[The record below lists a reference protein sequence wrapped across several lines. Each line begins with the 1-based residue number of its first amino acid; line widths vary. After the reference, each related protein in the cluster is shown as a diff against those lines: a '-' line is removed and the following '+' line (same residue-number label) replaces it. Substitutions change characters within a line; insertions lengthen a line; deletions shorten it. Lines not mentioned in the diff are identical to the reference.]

1 VRVISAVWER
11 RITLSNKQP
20 RRARR
25 LRSRIGQLVLLL
37 AIYYLVPIRET
48 TSVPDQVMR
57 GGLALVVLVAVVTW
71 ITREVVRQSSQRAA
85 EVNQDRLLLLVVV
98 GLLFFAL
105 VDLVV
110 ARAGPSAFVGLETK
124 TDALYFAL
132 TTLATVG
139 FGDVHAEGQV
149 ARVLLIIQMIFNVV
163 VLTRAAQVLL
173 ASSAVRR
180 VPDQGSRDD

>member
-1 VRVISAVWER
+1 MSY
-11 RITLSNKQP
+11 KQS

-25 LRSRIGQLVLLL
+25 LHSRIGQVVLLL

-57 GGLALVVLVAVVTW
+57 GAFAFLVLVAVVTW
-71 ITREVVRQSSQRAA
+71 ITREVVRQSSQRTA

-98 GLLFFAL
+98 GLMFFAL
-105 VDLVV
+105 IDLVI
-110 ARAGPSAFVGLETK
+110 ARTGPSEFIGLETK
-124 TDALYFAL
+124 TDSLYFAL

-139 FGDVHAEGQV
+139 FGDVHAEGQI
-149 ARVLLIIQMIFNVV
+149 ARVLLIAQMIFNVA

-173 ASSAVRR
+173 TSRAVPRL
-180 VPDQGSRDD
+180 PDQGE

>member
-1 VRVISAVWER
+1 MSY
-11 RITLSNKQP
+11 KQS

-25 LRSRIGQLVLLL
+25 LRSRIGQLVLVL

-57 GGLALVVLVAVVTW
+57 GAFALLVLVAVVTW
-71 ITREVVRQSSQRAA
+71 ITREVVRQSSQRTA

-98 GLLFFAL
+98 GLMFFAL
-105 VDLVV
+105 IDLVI
-110 ARAGPSAFVGLETK
+110 ARTGPSEFVGLETK
-124 TDALYFAL
+124 TDSLYFAL

-139 FGDVHAEGQV
+139 FGDVHAEGQI
-149 ARVLLIIQMIFNVV
+149 ARVLLIAQMIFNVA

-173 ASSAVRR
+173 ASRAVPRL
-180 VPDQGSRDD
+180 PDQGE

>member
-1 VRVISAVWER
+1 MSY
-11 RITLSNKQP
+11 KQS

-25 LRSRIGQLVLLL
+25 LRSRIGQVVLLL

-57 GGLALVVLVAVVTW
+57 GAFAFLVLVAVVTW
-71 ITREVVRQSSQRAA
+71 ITREVVRQSSQRTA

-98 GLLFFAL
+98 GLMFFAL
-105 VDLVV
+105 IDLVI
-110 ARAGPSAFVGLETK
+110 ARTGPSEFVGLETK
-124 TDALYFAL
+124 TDSLYFAL

-139 FGDVHAEGQV
+139 FGDVHAEGQI
-149 ARVLLIIQMIFNVV
+149 ARVLPIAQMIFNVA

-173 ASSAVRR
+173 ASRAVPRL
-180 VPDQGSRDD
+180 PDQGE

>member
-1 VRVISAVWER
+1 VSY
-11 RITLSNKQP
+11 KQS

-25 LRSRIGQLVLLL
+25 LRSRIGQVVLLL
-37 AIYYLVPIRET
+37 AIYYLLPIRET

-57 GGLALVVLVAVVTW
+57 GAFALLVLVAVVTW
-71 ITREVVRQSSQRAA
+71 ITREVVRQSQRTA

-98 GLLFFAL
+98 GLMFFAL
-105 VDLVV
+105 IDLVI
-110 ARAGPSAFVGLETK
+110 ARTGPSEFVGLETK
-124 TDALYFAL
+124 TDSLYFAL

-149 ARVLLIIQMIFNVV
+149 ARVLLIAQMIFNVA

-173 ASSAVRR
+173 ASRAVPRL
-180 VPDQGSRDD
+180 PDQGE

>member
-1 VRVISAVWER
+1 MSY
-11 RITLSNKQP
+11 KQS

-25 LRSRIGQLVLLL
+25 LHSRIGQVVLLL

-57 GGLALVVLVAVVTW
+57 GAFALLVLVAVVTW
-71 ITREVVRQSSQRAA
+71 ITREVVRQSSQRTA

-98 GLLFFAL
+98 GLMFFAL
-105 VDLVV
+105 IDLVI
-110 ARAGPSAFVGLETK
+110 ARTGPSEFIGLETK
-124 TDALYFAL
+124 TDSLYFAL

-139 FGDVHAEGQV
+139 FGDVHAEGQI
-149 ARVLLIIQMIFNVV
+149 ARVLLIAQMIFNVA

-173 ASSAVRR
+173 ASRAVPRL
-180 VPDQGSRDD
+180 PDQGE

>member
-1 VRVISAVWER
+1 MSDKK
-11 RITLSNKQP
+11 L

-25 LRSRIGQLVLLL
+25 LRSRIGQVVLLL

-57 GGLALVVLVAVVTW
+57 GAFALLVLVAVVTW
-71 ITREVVRQSSQRAA
+71 ITREVVRQSSQRTA

-98 GLLFFAL
+98 GLMFFAL
-105 VDLVV
+105 IDLVI
-110 ARAGPSAFVGLETK
+110 ARTGPSEFIGLETK
-124 TDALYFAL
+124 TDSLYFAL

-139 FGDVHAEGQV
+139 FGDVHAEGQI
-149 ARVLLIIQMIFNVV
+149 ARVLLIAQMIFNVA

-173 ASSAVRR
+173 ASRAVPRL
-180 VPDQGSRDD
+180 PDQGE

>member
-1 VRVISAVWER
+1 M
-11 RITLSNKQP
+11 SNKQS

-25 LRSRIGQLVLLL
+25 LRSRIGQVVLLL

-57 GGLALVVLVAVVTW
+57 GTVALLVLVAVVTW
-71 ITREVVRQSSQRAA
+71 ITREVVRQSSQRTA

-98 GLLFFAL
+98 GLMFFAL
-105 VDLVV
+105 IDLVI
-110 ARAGPSAFVGLETK
+110 ARTGPSEFIGLETK
-124 TDALYFAL
+124 TDSLYFAL

-139 FGDVHAEGQV
+139 FGDVHAEGQI
-149 ARVLLIIQMIFNVV
+149 ARVLLIAQMIFNVA

-173 ASSAVRR
+173 ASRAVPRL
-180 VPDQGSRDD
+180 PDQGE